1 VSEVFQLGAARE
13 EDDDATQERLSTRL
27 SLGGGISTRAAQIN
41 LGVRR
46 SISPRAF
53 FVSRYFFF
61 SVFLNISSISDLI
74 LNVN

>member
-1 VSEVFQLGAARE
+1 MSEVFQLGAARE

-53 FVSRYFFF
+53 FFLFFL
-61 SVFLNISSISDLI
+61 SVFLKIFLD
-74 LNVN
+74 